1 MDALGGPAGRGGN
14 GDPKSAAK
22 LSLWDRFCAEHRI
35 ADRGVP
41 LFAAT
46 SDGSVE
52 VFPYGRDGR
61 PMLRRSATM
70 DAMVVETVDAVLG
83 ANPADA
89 EGLIYMMHRLDERGR
104 VMPLYVGKAG
114 RHGRSG
120 TAVSANIASIRA
132 NTSRFA
138 RWGYN
143 YAYHMGDLSAAALPG
158 HSAAKVQPKYARWA
172 RRLFR
177 DGSAAAPR
185 LSVEARFWCAA
196 WGPRS
201 PNIWRE
207 FGACPLAFAEYLLI
221 GVAGLLFPG
230 DLLNDEG
237 VNRVASETEIGV
249 GTPEGP
255 MVSLGL

>member
-14 GDPKSAAK
+14 GGPESASK

-35 ADRGVP
+35 AERGVP

-61 PMLRRSATM
+61 PMLRRSVAM
-70 DAMVVETVDAVLG
+70 EAMVVETVDAVLG
-83 ANPADA
+83 ANPSDA

-104 VMPLYVGKAG
+104 VVPLYVGKAG

-120 TAVSANIASIRA
+120 AAVSANIASIRA

-158 HSAAKVQPKYARWA
+158 HSAAKVQPK
-172 RRLFR
+172 
-177 DGSAAAPR
+177 
-185 LSVEARFWCAA
+185 
-196 WGPRS
+196 
-201 PNIWRE
+201 
-207 FGACPLAFAEYLLI
+207 
-221 GVAGLLFPG
+221 
-230 DLLNDEG
+230 
-237 VNRVASETEIGV
+237 
-249 GTPEGP
+249 
-255 MVSLGL
+255 